1 MKFSLLLLTMLAI
14 SSAARAQTFAVDFA
28 RASSEPPLVKTK
40 FGVYQTPLT
49 TLPRL
54 LDSVALL
61 REAGVR
67 DFRYEIG
74 WGKPESLAFQQIGG
88 TPANLTYDFSMI
100 DALSTR
106 LRDAKI
112 RLLLGMAYNPT
123 PLQTRAEW
131 ARWKDLPSNLESWRE
146 INRAYAAHLKTLG
159 ARANYEVWNEPDMP
173 EPNGKM
179 FFSGDAGDYA
189 RLYSASVSG
198 VKSGDADA
206 LTGGP
211 SAAYDLDYLKPLL
224 KGPLDFASIHG
235 YDNYAGQ
242 IAGMRGVLKN
252 RRDVPIWLTEYAS
265 FSDLPAN
272 GPQSRHAGAM
282 RFFRDAKGLLNLTD
296 VTRVYW
302 AQWLDAGESPG
313 MGFVTFDGHRKAIYN
328 ALKIYNQMPTDRVF
342 VGAIEA
348 DGLDAMASASAR
360 RASCVIWNASD
371 KPRTATVNL
380 RGLPFANGA
389 LQTFRIDAEH
399 ASYVDNAASETLAP
413 TQSQPFVGARQ
424 IVWRGDVPA
433 QSVVYLQADDA
444 AAPLKSRVVAPKI
457 GDWVRNY
464 HRFDD
469 RDSAS
474 YADFDAPTVTAR
486 LGLAR
491 GKSAQIGVEIDN
503 AARQIEVRLTRAG
516 AGAGAG
522 AGASSR
528 RASRRAGSCALRL
541 DFQAR
546 DGRYNHS
553 VLLCAP
559 SRPPATDWARA
570 SALPWGKPGGAERII
585 VQSALDN
592 GRAFALNLARLAP
605 PDWNGKRVIY
615 SFILRDDS
623 TEDKSDT
630 PSDAPIEARALWTLA
645 GR

>member
-1 MKFSLLLLTMLAI
+1 MAASLLTRNALLAAGTLAWCG
-14 SSAARAQTFAVDFA
+14 AARAQTFAVDFA
-28 RASSEPPLVKTK
+28 RPSDEPPLVKNK
-40 FGVYQTPLT
+40 FGVYQTPLA

-54 LDSVALL
+54 LDSIPLL
-61 REAGVR
+61 REVGAR
-67 DFRYEIG
+67 DLRYEIG
-74 WGKPESLAFQQIGG
+74 WGKPESLAFDQIGG
-88 TPANLTYDFSMI
+88 TSDALTYDFSMM
-100 DALSTR
+100 DAFVGGLSAIGVR
-106 LRDAKI
+106 S
-112 RLLLGMAYNPT
+112 LLALAYDPT
-123 PLQTRAEW
+123 PLQTRTQW
-131 ARWKDLPSNLESWRE
+131 ARWKDLPADLDAWRE
-146 INRAYAAHLKTLG
+146 INRVYAAHFKNSG
-159 ARANYEVWNEPDMP
+159 ANYEVWNEPDMP

-179 FFSGDAGDYA
+179 FFA
-189 RLYSASVSG
+189 
-198 VKSGDADA
+198 GDADDYRRLYRASVAGVQSGDGDA
-206 LTGGP
+206 LVGGP
-211 SAAYDLDYLKPLL
+211 AAAYDLNYLRPLL
-224 KGPLDFASIHG
+224 SGPLDFASIHG

-242 IAGMRGVLKN
+242 IAGVRAMLKN
-252 RRDVPIWLTEYAS
+252 RSDVPIWLTEYAS
-265 FSDLPAN
+265 FSDLPAL

-433 QSVVYLQADDA
+433 QSVVYLQADAA
-444 AAPLKSRVVAPKI
+444 AAPSKSRVVAPKI

-469 RDSAS
+469 RNSAS

-503 AARQIEVRLTRAG
+503 AARQIEVCLTRAG
-516 AGAGAG
+516 AS

-559 SRPPATDWARA
+559 SRPPATNWARA

-585 VQSALDN
+585 AQPALDN